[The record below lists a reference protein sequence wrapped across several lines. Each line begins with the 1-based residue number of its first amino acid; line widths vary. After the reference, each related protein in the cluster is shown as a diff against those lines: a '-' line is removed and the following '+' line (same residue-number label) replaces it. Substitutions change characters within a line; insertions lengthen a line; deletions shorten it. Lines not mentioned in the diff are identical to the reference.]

1 MCEKWVLLGVFVVY
15 GREREVNL
23 FPVMPSPGWN
33 KSLREMKIVLPPKG
47 IEGGRSRERSGGS
60 KYGSSPR
67 FMNRN
72 GVGPCR

>member
-1 MCEKWVLLGVFVVY
+1 MDGWVCEKWVLLGVFVVY

-47 IEGGRSRERSGGS
+47 IEGGGHG
-60 KYGSSPR
+60 
-67 FMNRN
+67 N
-72 GVGPCR
+72 GLEEVNMDPVRDL